1 MAMAIVF
8 PSRNEP
14 LGELNTTPLI
24 DVMLV
29 ILVVLILAVPAG
41 THSLDY
47 DLPRVKPPLNVVLH
61 EDRNRLSI
69 TANDA
74 VLWNGTRVDGPALVT
89 ILARANALKP
99 EPQLEFA
106 PEAEASYELSAQ
118 VLQIVKASGA
128 TNFGFVG
135 NERYR
140 DFARAP

>member
-1 MAMAIVF
+1 MALAVAV
-8 PSRNEP
+8 P
-14 LGELNTTPLI
+14 LDESFGDLNTTPLI

-29 ILVVLILAVPAG
+29 ILVVLVLSVPLS

-47 DLPRVKPPLNVVLH
+47 DLPRIVRPPNVVLH
-61 EDRNRLSI
+61 QDRNRLSI

-74 VLWNGTRVDGPALVT
+74 VLWNGTRVDGPDLVT
-89 ILARANALKP
+89 ILAQASALRP

-140 DFARAP
+140 TFGR